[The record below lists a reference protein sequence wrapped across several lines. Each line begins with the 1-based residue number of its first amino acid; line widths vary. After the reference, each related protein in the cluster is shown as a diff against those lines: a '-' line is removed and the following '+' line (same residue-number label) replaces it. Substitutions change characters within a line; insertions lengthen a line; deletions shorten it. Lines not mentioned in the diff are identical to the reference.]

1 MTFLK
6 GTKDITKSDRVS
18 KEVSD
23 DYTRFTV
30 QSSQIADSGTYF
42 VVARNN
48 FGTDRIFVTVAVSH
62 KTLKSLLL
70 ANASFLVTDELI
82 NEFNSVKNYEEQEQ
96 TSYYIYTPPYIY
108 QLAHVADEA
117 VDFWK

>member
-1 MTFLK
+1 MK

-30 QSSQIADSGTYF
+30 QKSQISDSGTYF

-48 FGTDRIFVTVAVSH
+48 NGTDRIFVTVEVIFLYNYFIY
-62 KTLKSLLL
+62 LKIVFFYKFKKKNLL
-70 ANASFLVTDELI
+70 
-82 NEFNSVKNYEEQEQ
+82 
-96 TSYYIYTPPYIY
+96 
-108 QLAHVADEA
+108 
-117 VDFWK
+117 

>member
-1 MTFLK
+1 MK

-30 QSSQIADSGTYF
+30 QKAQISDSGTYF

-48 FGTDRIFVTVAVSH
+48 NGTDRIFVTVEVI
-62 KTLKSLLL
+62 L
-70 ANASFLVTDELI
+70 NQFYNDFFV
-82 NEFNSVKNYEEQEQ
+82 
-96 TSYYIYTPPYIY
+96 YIIY
-108 QLAHVADEA
+108 
-117 VDFWK
+117 

>member
-48 FGTDRIFVTVAVSH
+48 FGTDRVYVTVAVSH
-62 KTLKSLLL
+62 KMLKAFLQANAFLLL
-70 ANASFLVTDELI
+70 I
-82 NEFNSVKNYEEQEQ
+82 N
-96 TSYYIYTPPYIY
+96 
-108 QLAHVADEA
+108 
-117 VDFWK
+117 

>member
-1 MTFLK
+1 MK

-30 QSSQIADSGTYF
+30 QSSQITDSGTYF

-48 FGTDRIFVTVAVSH
+48 FGTDRVFVTVAVSRR
-62 KTLKSLLL
+62 KFYLF
-70 ANASFLVTDELI
+70 NAFIGKLTI
-82 NEFNSVKNYEEQEQ
+82 F
-96 TSYYIYTPPYIY
+96 
-108 QLAHVADEA
+108 
-117 VDFWK
+117 